1 VEDPEDELLFS
12 ALLLGLFAA
21 SVYAI
26 AATF

>member
-12 ALLLGLFAA
+12 MLLLGLFVAA
-21 SVYAI
+21 VYAI